1 VVSILSGVAAAPGIT
16 YLYLRRRLMPTIPA
30 LDFFFLGLFLG
41 PVLEESVFRGCLLP
55 VLTRT
60 LGKAMSVL
68 ATAVLFAAF
77 HAPSDITHWM
87 WFTTTGLAYGWLFG
101 FSNDHGSRLD
111 ACGLQFD
118 SVPYCQILILDQLR
132 PVARSPYV
140 RNQD

>member
-87 WFTTTGLAYGWLFG
+87 WFTTTGLAYGWL
-101 FSNDHGSRLD
+101 RL
-111 ACGLQFD
+111 ASQTTTAAALMHAVCNLTLF
-118 SVPYCQILILDQLR
+118 LT
-132 PVARSPYV
+132 AKF
-140 RNQD
+140 